1 MYSTMKK
8 ALMLFVMFSMVT
20 PAYAGGLVTKHASS
34 VQLTVDAARSTAS
47 RIGSSF
53 SISGSG
59 VDTTDGTT
67 ANTISAGTITSGV
80 YSPGTIAAT
89 QDTPG
94 NAFSFSQSYTQ
105 ADAVPTSAPTVGQ
118 VPNFSSVTSY
128 TAGTAGDLAGTVATT
143 GAISITA
150 GGAGTTATGQF
161 VAEITVID

>member
-1 MYSTMKK
+1 MKK
-8 ALMLFVMFSMVT
+8 VALLFAMSLMTT
-20 PAYAGGLVTKHASS
+20 PAMAGGLVHKMSSS
-34 VQLTVDAARSTAS
+34 VQLNVNAATTTAS

-118 VPNFSSVTSY
+118 VPNFSSLTS
-128 TAGTAGDLAGTVATT
+128 TSAGTAGDLAGTIGTT
-143 GAISITA
+143 GAITLTA
-150 GGAGTTATGQF
+150 GGAGTGAIGQF
-161 VAEITVID
+161 VSEITVID

>member
-1 MYSTMKK
+1 MSPMNKVGITLGML
-8 ALMLFVMFSMVT
+8 LMT
-20 PAYAGGLVTKHASS
+20 AGAANAGGLVTKHASS

-105 ADAVPTSAPTVGQ
+105 GDAVPTAAPTVGE

-128 TAGTAGDLAGTVATT
+128 AAGSAGSLAGTVGTT
-143 GAISITA
+143 GAITITA